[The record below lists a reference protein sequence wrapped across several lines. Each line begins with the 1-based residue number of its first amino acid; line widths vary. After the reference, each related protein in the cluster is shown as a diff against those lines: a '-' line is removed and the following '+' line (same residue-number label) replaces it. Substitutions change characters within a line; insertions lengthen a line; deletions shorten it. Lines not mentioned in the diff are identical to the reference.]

1 MPLLSLSKTI
11 NNYNMKLKYFKQS
24 LFNQFLLSNLTV
36 ILVALICYMS
46 VNLIGYHSVALLL
59 LATVSVLSIF
69 FSIYPV
75 LSAAAMSALI
85 WDFFFIPP
93 HFTLHV
99 TNSEDALLLLMYFV
113 IALTSGILTSKVREL
128 EKLEF
133 QKEERSLTLK
143 LYKTLF
149 DSISHELRTPIA
161 TIVGASDN
169 LLQKEVKISEED
181 KLELVDEISVAA
193 FRLNRLVDNLLN
205 MQRVESG
212 MLEIKPDWCE
222 VNELINS
229 PINRLKN
236 ELATHKVEINIQN
249 DFPIIRIDFGL
260 IEQSLF
266 NLLHNETNYTQPD
279 STISINAEYDGK
291 NLVITISDDGKGFS
305 EDELKLLFTKFYRIT
320 SNKTGGTGLGLSIVK
335 GFVEAHGGTVQ
346 VENNIPHG
354 AKFTLI
360 IPVEILLLQ
369 DYMDF
374 SNIAVKMNAQYE
386 TLTEAYRPK
395 QVKTLKDSQ
404 ETEAVE

>member
-1 MPLLSLSKTI
+1 
-11 NNYNMKLKYFKQS
+11 MKLNYFKQS
-24 LFNQFLLSNLTV
+24 IFKQFVVSNISV
-36 ILVALICYMS
+36 ILVALLCYAS
-46 VNLIGYHSVALLL
+46 VDYIGYHSVALLL

-69 FSIYPV
+69 FTIYPV

-93 HFTLHV
+93 HFTLHI

-113 IALTSGILTSKVREL
+113 IALTSGFLTSKVREL
-128 EKLEF
+128 EKQEF
-133 QKEERSLTLK
+133 LKEERNHTLK

-149 DSISHELRTPIA
+149 DSISHELRTPIS

-169 LLQKEVKISEED
+169 LLQKDVKIAEED
-181 KLELVDEISVAA
+181 KLELLDEISVAA
-193 FRLNRLVDNLLN
+193 FRLNRLIDNLLN

-236 ELATHKVEINIQN
+236 ELATHKVEVNIQH
-249 DFPIIRIDFGL
+249 DIPIVRIDFGL
-260 IEQSLF
+260 IEQSVF
-266 NLLHNETNYTQPD
+266 NLLHNEALYTQPD
-279 STISINAEYDGK
+279 STIIISANYDEK
-291 NLVITISDDGKGFS
+291 NLIITISDNGKGFS
-305 EDELKLLFTKFYRIT
+305 EEELKLLFTKFYRIT
-320 SNKTGGTGLGLSIVK
+320 VNKTGGTGLGLSIVK
-335 GFVEAHGGTVQ
+335 GFVEAHNGTVK
-346 VENNIPHG
+346 VENNIPNG

-360 IPVEILLLQ
+360 IPAEKLLLQ

-386 TLTEAYRPK
+386 TLTETYRPK
-395 QVKTLKDSQ
+395 QIGKPKDSA
-404 ETEAVE
+404 TVNDPD

>member
-1 MPLLSLSKTI
+1 
-11 NNYNMKLKYFKQS
+11 MKLNYFKQS
-24 LFNQFLLSNLTV
+24 LFSQFAISNLVV
-36 ILVALICYMS
+36 ILVASVCYLFANYIS
-46 VNLIGYHSVALLL
+46 YHGVALLL

-69 FSIYPV
+69 FTIYPV

-93 HFTLHV
+93 HFTLHI

-113 IALTSGILTSKVREL
+113 IALTSGVLTSKVREL
-128 EKLEF
+128 EKQEF
-133 QKEERSLTLK
+133 LKEERSHTLK

-169 LLQKEVKISEED
+169 LLQKDLKIAEKD
-181 KLELVDEISVAA
+181 KLKLVDEISIAA
-193 FRLNRLVDNLLN
+193 FRLNRLIDNLLN

-236 ELATHKVEINIQN
+236 ELSTHKVEVNIQN
-249 DFPIIRIDFGL
+249 DLPVIRIDFGL
-260 IEQSLF
+260 IEQSIF
-266 NLLHNETNYTQPD
+266 NLLHNEAIYTQPD
-279 STISINAEYDGK
+279 STIMIDAGYDGT
-291 NLVITISDDGKGFS
+291 NLLVTIADNGKGFS
-305 EDELKLLFTKFYRIT
+305 EEELKHLFTKFYRIT
-320 SNKTGGTGLGLSIVK
+320 VNKTGGTGLGLSIVK
-335 GFVEAHGGTVQ
+335 GFVEAHGGTVK
-346 VENNIPHG
+346 VENNIPTG
-354 AKFTLI
+354 AKFTI
-360 IPVEILLLQ
+360 CIPAETLMLQ

-395 QVKTLKDSQ
+395 QVEDLLNSGNTK
-404 ETEAVE
+404 AVE

>member
-1 MPLLSLSKTI
+1 
-11 NNYNMKLKYFKQS
+11 MKLNYFKQS
-24 LFNQFLLSNLTV
+24 VFKQFVASNISV
-36 ILVALICYMS
+36 VLVALICYS
-46 VNLIGYHSVALLL
+46 CVNYIGYHSVALIL

-93 HFTLHV
+93 HFTLHI

-113 IALTSGILTSKVREL
+113 IAFTSGILTSKVREL
-128 EKLEF
+128 EKLEL
-133 QKEERSLTLK
+133 QKEERSHTLK

-169 LLQKEVKISEED
+169 LLQKDVKIAEED

-212 MLEIKPDWCE
+212 LLEIKPDWCE
-222 VNELINS
+222 VSELINS
-229 PINRLKN
+229 PINRLKS
-236 ELATHKVEINIQN
+236 ELATHKVEVSIQ
-249 DFPIIRIDFGL
+249 DEFPIVRIDFGL
-260 IEQSLF
+260 IEQSIF
-266 NLLHNETNYTQPD
+266 NLLHNEALYTQPD
-279 STISINAEYDGK
+279 STITIAANYVGE
-291 NLVITISDDGKGFS
+291 NLIITIADDGKGFS
-305 EDELKLLFTKFYRIT
+305 AEELKLLFTKFYRI
-320 SNKTGGTGLGLSIVK
+320 SVNKTGGTGLGLSIVK
-335 GFVEAHGGTVQ
+335 GFVEAHNGTVK
-346 VENNIPHG
+346 VENNTPHG
-354 AKFTLI
+354 AKFTII
-360 IPVEILLLQ
+360 IPAETLMLQ

-386 TLTEAYRPK
+386 TLTETYRPK
-395 QVKTLKDSQ
+395 QFGKIKDSTTDNS
-404 ETEAVE
+404 EE